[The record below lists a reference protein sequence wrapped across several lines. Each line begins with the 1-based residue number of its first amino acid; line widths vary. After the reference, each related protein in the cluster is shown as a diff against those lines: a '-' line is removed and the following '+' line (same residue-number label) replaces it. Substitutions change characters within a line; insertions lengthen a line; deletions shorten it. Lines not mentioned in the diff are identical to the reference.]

1 MAKTKMKLKLE
12 KDQKINGLFLFFQ
25 SFMGDQD
32 APRGKAAYHL
42 LWLKELT
49 ELEKKNYFRIK
60 NLLKIF
66 QKKTHKKKKR

>member
-1 MAKTKMKLKLE
+1 MAKK
-12 KDQKINGLFLFFQ
+12 KIEIGKKIKNYMVIFLIFQ

-49 ELEKKNYFRIK
+49 ELEKKTISVS
-60 NLLKIF
+60 
-66 QKKTHKKKKR
+66 KTY